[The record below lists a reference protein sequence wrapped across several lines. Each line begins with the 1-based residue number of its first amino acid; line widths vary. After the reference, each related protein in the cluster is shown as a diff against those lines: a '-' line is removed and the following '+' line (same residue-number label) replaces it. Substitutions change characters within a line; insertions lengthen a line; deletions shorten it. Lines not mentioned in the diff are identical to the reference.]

1 MNMSRQDSLLRVFKL
16 NVLENIDENLIIKAF
31 KLCMQPLWNLCL
43 ESDCPSRL
51 SKILKKDISVLAS
64 LVLDTTKASKWCFYA
79 NNFCV
84 S

>member
-16 NVLENIDENLIIKAF
+16 NVLENIDKNLIIKALNYACSLCEISVWRVIAHPDYPKF
-31 KLCMQPLWNLCL
+31 K
-43 ESDCPSRL
+43 
-51 SKILKKDISVLAS
+51 KKDISVLAS